1 MKLRDICVDIFNF
14 VEDNGSEVSCYLYH
28 ITEVPD
34 LYLVQ
39 GETLN
44 ELAWVHIVG
53 IAEAMQ
59 FWETLKVGGNILN
72 RIRGEDE

>member
-1 MKLRDICVDIFNF
+1 MQSRDICVDIFNF
-14 VEDNGSEVSCYLYH
+14 VEDNGIEVVCYLYH

-34 LYLVQ
+34 LYMVQ

-44 ELAWVHIVG
+44 ELSWIHIMG
-53 IAEAMQ
+53 ITKAMQ
-59 FWETLKVGGNILN
+59 FWEDLKVGGNILD